1 MCCPKINYDSVDSGS
16 EETEETAAESGIED
30 VASPPSSSSRGSGGA
45 SSRHLSAC
53 MPIEFDDGD
62 QRRDEER
69 RRIIHYS
76 RVKSCHTNESC
87 IHSVKIDRFTLS
99 AA

>member
-16 EETEETAAESGIED
+16 EETEETAA
-30 VASPPSSSSRGSGGA
+30 ASSSRGSGGA